1 MTPTTPAPAPDLSL
15 EQAIGQT
22 LLLAFPGRTP
32 APEILANFAREP
44 LAGVTLFRSANIE
57 SPAQVRALCATLQTA
72 ATAAGLPPLL
82 IGADQEGGTLLAL
95 AGATR
100 FPGAMALG
108 AADSPDLARQ
118 VGFAMG
124 RELAAMGVNIDYA
137 PVCDV
142 NVNPA
147 NPVVGVRSFGADP
160 ARVGALAAAMISG
173 LQAAGV
179 AATAKHFPGHGDTAT
194 DSHFSLATVPHD
206 AARLR
211 QVELPPFAA
220 AIAAGVR
227 LVMTAHLALPALTG
241 APDLPAT
248 LAPAILRGLLRE
260 EMGFAGVIISDAMD
274 MRAIDQGPA
283 LPIEAIAAATA
294 GVDLLLMGSV
304 LADHAAV
311 RGALLQA
318 ARRGL
323 LDPAALR
330 ASAGRVLALKRWLA
344 GREQPPLD
352 VVACAEHEALA
363 YTVAARALTL
373 VRDQTSILPLR
384 LAPTAR
390 VLALA
395 PRTANLTL
403 ADTSSFDTLALGS
416 ALRRRHPAVD
426 EILYPADPTAADVAA
441 LVEQAR
447 GYDAVV
453 IATIEATRQRGQAA
467 LVGALV
473 AAGAPVVAVAL
484 RLPYDLAAYPTA
496 PTFVCTYSHQPAAL
510 DALADGLWGQIP
522 FAGRLPV
529 TIPEPA

>member
-1 MTPTTPAPAPDLSL
+1 
-15 EQAIGQT
+15 
-22 LLLAFPGRTP
+22 
-32 APEILANFAREP
+32 
-44 LAGVTLFRSANIE
+44 
-57 SPAQVRALCATLQTA
+57 
-72 ATAAGLPPLL
+72 
-82 IGADQEGGTLLAL
+82 
-95 AGATR
+95 
-100 FPGAMALG
+100 
-108 AADSPDLARQ
+108 
-118 VGFAMG
+118 
-124 RELAAMGVNIDYA
+124 
-137 PVCDV
+137 
-142 NVNPA
+142 
-147 NPVVGVRSFGADP
+147 
-160 ARVGALAAAMISG
+160 
-173 LQAAGV
+173 
-179 AATAKHFPGHGDTAT
+179 
-194 DSHFSLATVPHD
+194 
-206 AARLR
+206 
-211 QVELPPFAA
+211 
-220 AIAAGVR
+220 
-227 LVMTAHLALPALTG
+227 
-241 APDLPAT
+241 
-248 LAPAILRGLLRE
+248 
-260 EMGFAGVIISDAMD
+260 
-274 MRAIDQGPA
+274 
-283 LPIEAIAAATA
+283 
-294 GVDLLLMGSV
+294 V